1 MSSSVSTSIDIFSAV
16 AGGLIMIK
24 GSKILH
30 SLNNELSWYDDY
42 LSLLIGGMGVVSV
55 WRGIHCIAIKAG
67 LQKWI
72 FVICSSKT

>member
-42 LSLLIGGMGVVSV
+42 LSLLIGGMESFQFGEVFIV
-55 WRGIHCIAIKAG
+55 
-67 LQKWI
+67 LQ
-72 FVICSSKT
+72 SKQDYKNGFL